1 MNSYSIFNINN
12 FNNAFRNLSHLT
24 FLILNKM
31 QASANLKLLFNNA
44 NTIII
49 LAFIYKKNY
58 NCKTNETVT
67 FYDNENFICMNKTT
81 LK

>member
-1 MNSYSIFNINN
+1 
-12 FNNAFRNLSHLT
+12 
-24 FLILNKM
+24 M
-31 QASANLKLLFNNA
+31 QVSVNLKLLFNNA
-44 NTIII
+44 KMIII

-58 NCKTNETVT
+58 NLKTNEIVT